1 MIAVMN
7 SRNLAD
13 TFVTLL
19 AIVGPQKVLIDF
31 ARIAR
36 THDVRTVRIVAVA
49 SGGAAA
55 AVGLVCA
62 LTAPWIASFFHITTP
77 DLELAAGIVFFVY
90 AIGLVLG
97 IHFGRGNGHA
107 DADGDPEDDALHP
120 LYSGFRA
127 MLLPFVVSPLAVAA
141 VLQASISSPSW
152 GSRWTVAGAFVLV
165 VLVDVGCTWVFAR
178 LLRRMHDTVLEVL
191 SRLLGTLLAA
201 VGMQLFLQGLVDLGV
216 LHSAFGH

>member
-1 MIAVMN
+1 MN

-19 AIVGPQKVLIDF
+19 AIVGPQKVLLDF

-49 SGGAAA
+49 AGGAAA
-55 AVGLVCA
+55 AVGLICA
-62 LTAPWIASFFHITTP
+62 LTAPWIASFFHIDTP
-77 DLELAAGIVFFVY
+77 DLELASGIVFFVY

-97 IHFGRGNGHA
+97 IHFGRNGHA
-107 DADGDPEDDALHP
+107 DADGDPQDDALHP
-120 LYSGFRA
+120 LYSGFRE

-141 VLQASISSPSW
+141 VLQASIASTNW

-165 VLVDVGCTWVFAR
+165 VLVDVGCAWVFAG

-216 LHSAFGH
+216 LHSAMGH